1 MNRTVLVADDEEKI
15 AKMVGTY
22 LEANGFRAVLAHDG
36 ERALSLFREL
46 GPDLC
51 ILDINMPGLDGL
63 EVARE
68 IRRTS
73 SVPIILLSARTDE
86 TDRVVGLELG
96 ADDYVPKP
104 FSPRELVARA
114 RAVLRRSGPAT
125 AALGTAASGAAG
137 ARTAAPTRLRRGTL
151 ELDIL
156 KRSVAVGGVPVR
168 LTAVQFDI
176 LLFLAREPGRV
187 FTRAEILEASSGTTF
202 EGYERTVDAHIKN
215 IRKALGGE
223 GPEGESAFLG
233 TIRGVGY
240 RFIELPDEA

>member
-1 MNRTVLVADDEEKI
+1 MDQRTVLVADDEEKI
-15 AKMVGTY
+15 ARMVGTY
-22 LEANGFRAVLAHDG
+22 LEANGFRAVLAYDG

-63 EVARE
+63 EVAQE
-68 IRRTS
+68 IRRVS
-73 SVPIILLSARTDE
+73 RVPIILLSARTDE

-114 RAVLRRSGPAT
+114 RAVLRRYAPAAPAP
-125 AALGTAASGAAG
+125 AAGAAG
-137 ARTAAPTRLRRGTL
+137 APPTRLSRGLL
-151 ELDIL
+151 ELDAL
-156 KRSVAVGGVPVR
+156 KRTVSVGGVPVR

-176 LLFLAREPGRV
+176 LLLLARDPGRV
-187 FTRAEILEASSGTTF
+187 FSRSEILEAASGTTF

-215 IRKALGGE
+215 IRKALGGD
-223 GPEGESAFLG
+223 GAEGEAAFIG
-233 TIRGVGY
+233 TVRGVGY
-240 RFIELPDEA
+240 RFAERADAS